1 MRKFFFP
8 RALLPEGWA
17 EDVTVEA
24 DATGRI
30 ASVTTGAPC
39 PADAARIDGAAIPG
53 VPNLHSH
60 AHQRAIA
67 GLGERS
73 GSGADDSFW
82 SWRAAMYAAVARMDP
97 DSFQVVATQLYIEML
112 KAGFT
117 RVGEFHYLHH
127 APDGASYD
135 DPAEMSHRA
144 VTAAR
149 DAGIGMTLLPVLY
162 ATAGFDR
169 APLEGGQRRFGHD
182 GDAFL
187 RMMARLD
194 AAYGAADDVDLGIAP
209 HSLRAVP
216 PELLAEVTAA
226 RPDGP
231 IHIHI
236 AEQTAEVD
244 ACLQHTGRRPVQ
256 WLLENASPDERWCLI
271 HATHVDPDEVAGMA
285 DARAVVGLCPT
296 TEGNLGDGL
305 FPAEDFLAAGG
316 RFGIGSDSH
325 ISVSPVEDLRW
336 LEYGRRLTTRR
347 RTVLAGGPRRPT
359 GARLLREALA
369 GGAQAMG
376 ADIGALADGA
386 RADIVVLDDA
396 HPLLTARSGD
406 ALLDSW
412 IFSGNAPC
420 VRHVIVGGR
429 TVVENGRHPLED
441 ASAVRF
447 TQVLERL
454 FA

>member
-1 MRKFFFP
+1 MRKLFFP
-8 RALLPEGWA
+8 RALLPDGWA
-17 EDVTVEA
+17 EDVTVAA
-24 DATGRI
+24 DASGRI
-30 ASVTTGAPC
+30 TGVTAGAPC
-39 PADAARIDGAAIPG
+39 PADAERQEGAAIPG

-73 GSGADDSFW
+73 GQGAADSFW
-82 SWRAAMYAAVARMDP
+82 SWRDAMYTAVGRMEP
-97 DSFQVVATQLYIEML
+97 DDFQVVATRAYIEML

-127 APDGASYD
+127 APGGTPYD

-144 VTAAR
+144 VAAAR
-149 DAGIGMTLLPVLY
+149 AAGIGMTLLPVLY
-162 ATAGFDR
+162 TTAGFDR
-169 APLEGGQRRFGHD
+169 APLSEGQSRFGHD
-182 GDAFL
+182 GAGFL
-187 RMMARLD
+187 KLMERLD
-194 AAYGAADDVDLGIAP
+194 KAYADAVDVDLGIAP

-216 PELLAEVTAA
+216 PDLLAEVTAA

-236 AEQTAEVD
+236 AEQTAEVQD
-244 ACLQHTGRRPVQ
+244 CIHHTGRRPVQ
-256 WLLENASPDERWCLI
+256 WLLENAAPDERWCLI
-271 HATHVDPDEVAGMA
+271 HATHVDHDEVVGMA
-285 DARAVVGLCPT
+285 EARAVVGLCPT
-296 TEGNLGDGL
+296 TEANLGDGI
-305 FPAEDFLAAGG
+305 FPAEDYLAANG

-325 ISVSPVEDLRW
+325 ISISPVEDLRW
-336 LEYGRRLTTRR
+336 LEYGQRLTTRR
-347 RTVLAGGPRRPT
+347 RTVLAGGPRAST
-359 GARLLREALA
+359 GARLLRGALA

-376 ADIGALADGA
+376 ADIGALAEGA

-396 HPLLTARSGD
+396 HPLLAARSGD

-412 IFSGNAPC
+412 IFSGNATT

-429 TVVENGRHPLED
+429 TVVEDGRHPLDED
-441 ASAVRF
+441 SAARF
-447 TQVLERL
+447 TRVLERL